1 MIPMIHLSEPFDE
14 PRRYNVVL
22 TVYGHT
28 YRQSLML
35 ALDPRLHVSRTDL
48 ETQSDL
54 AKQMDEWM
62 NMSYRA
68 YREVA
73 SLRAALDATAKKL
86 PGDSQML
93 TLAKELG
100 EIQNGTNAAPGFGSV
115 NRDLARFVTMI
126 QSGDMRP
133 AKSATESAAV
143 SCHALTDDLARWRK
157 INVETLPAFN
167 RLLKEFKLTALMAVS
182 V

>member
-1 MIPMIHLSEPFDE
+1 
-14 PRRYNVVL
+14 
-22 TVYGHT
+22 
-28 YRQSLML
+28 
-35 ALDPRLHVSRTDL
+35 
-48 ETQSDL
+48 
-54 AKQMDEWM
+54 M

-100 EIQNGTNAAPGFGSV
+100 EIQNGTNAAPGFGFV

-133 AKSATESAAV
+133 AASAVESAAIEC
-143 SCHALTDDLARWRK
+143 SALKNDLARWRQ
-157 INVETLPAFN
+157 INQEKLPNLNA
-167 RLLKEFKLTALMAVS
+167 LLKQNKIELLRTVT
-182 V
+182 VQDDPRCPNR